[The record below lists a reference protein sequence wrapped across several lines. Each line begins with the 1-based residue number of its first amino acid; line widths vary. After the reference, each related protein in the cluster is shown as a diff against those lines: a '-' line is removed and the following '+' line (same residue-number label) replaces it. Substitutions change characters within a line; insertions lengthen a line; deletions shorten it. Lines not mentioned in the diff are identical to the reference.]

1 MTQRILRTDVRK
13 VPGMET
19 LPGSRPVFHGM
30 SISRLTEFYL
40 YSAHTHVNYEFILV
54 CEGVYKC
61 NLNGVDFTMGPD
73 EFIIMKP
80 GDLHTDTLEP
90 PLVYVAIDFQI
101 KGRSPGSE
109 GNALFNEKCLP
120 QLQKARISDNIY
132 RNIVDRLETE
142 AAAADYIAPHIQD
155 AVMEELFW
163 HLVRALPP
171 EALSP
176 AFSTGCAE
184 HAFLKNLMKFF
195 DSNITGNPSV
205 PEMAEHMAMS
215 ESSFAHK
222 CRKLLGVSPAKAF
235 SDFKMKHAVVML
247 KDSRLMIKEISDY
260 LGFDSQY
267 HFSRSFKAFSG
278 FSPARS
284 RRPDNPAG
292 PRTKV

>member
-1 MTQRILRTDVRK
+1 
-13 VPGMET
+13 
-19 LPGSRPVFHGM
+19 
-30 SISRLTEFYL
+30 
-40 YSAHTHVNYEFILV
+40 
-54 CEGVYKC
+54 
-61 NLNGVDFTMGPD
+61 
-73 EFIIMKP
+73 
-80 GDLHTDTLEP
+80 
-90 PLVYVAIDFQI
+90 
-101 KGRSPGSE
+101 
-109 GNALFNEKCLP
+109 LP
-120 QLQKARISDNIY
+120 QLQKARIPGNIY

-278 FSPARS
+278 FSPARF

-292 PRTKV
+292 PRAKV